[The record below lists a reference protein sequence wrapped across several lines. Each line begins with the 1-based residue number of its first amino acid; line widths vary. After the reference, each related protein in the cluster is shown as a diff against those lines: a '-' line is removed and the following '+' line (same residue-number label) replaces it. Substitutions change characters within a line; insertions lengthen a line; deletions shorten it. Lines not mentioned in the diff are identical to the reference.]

1 MVKKFLA
8 LAAALVIGCVSAFAG
23 DVEIQFID
31 SMSSDEFYDTFA
43 DADDASDYFGFDVE
57 PCDDYDAMTELWEV
71 MVNNVSN
78 VEDETV
84 VMVADEDVIYLC
96 LWGSGFYFGYY
107 Y

>member
-1 MVKKFLA
+1 MTHSLMPMTLPTTSVLM
-8 LAAALVIGCVSAFAG
+8 L
-23 DVEIQFID
+23 
-31 SMSSDEFYDTFA
+31 SDE
-43 DADDASDYFGFDVE
+43 
-57 PCDDYDAMTELWEV
+57 YDAMTELWEV

-96 LWGSGFYFGYY
+96 LWGSGLYFGYY